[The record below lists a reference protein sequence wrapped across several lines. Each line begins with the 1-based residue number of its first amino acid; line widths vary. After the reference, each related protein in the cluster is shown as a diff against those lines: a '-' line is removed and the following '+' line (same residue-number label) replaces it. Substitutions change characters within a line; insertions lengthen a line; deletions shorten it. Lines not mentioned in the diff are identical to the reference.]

1 MTRSSKI
8 GTKSG
13 ALKVTSTE
21 KFDEMGSFGQ
31 STMDEE
37 IQTLAEN
44 VLIRCTAKIIM
55 ATLSINFVI

>member
-21 KFDEMGSFGQ
+21 KFEELVSFGQ

-55 ATLSINFVI
+55 STLSINFVI